1 MVISWQLDF
10 IGRPSWSHQLPCSKS
25 SLTRREFQFCVHVF
39 LMVYLTFCR
48 CTEDYN
54 WSEHW
59 RSDLL
64 SLCWVSAG
72 HPSHHSTSSHLHQR
86 YCISLIKKWRLT
98 LRALYSCFLSFVC
111 VLQWSE
117 ASVMTMTS
125 ISLHFMPAL
134 AFGTVCSS
142 YWEASSMSACLWSSL
157 NGQWRSTMCIST
169 SDVI

>member
-1 MVISWQLDF
+1 MVIICQLDF
-10 IGRPSWSHQLPCSKS
+10 SGRPSWSHQLPCSKS
-25 SLTRREFQFCVHVF
+25 SLTRKEFQFCVHVF

-86 YCISLIKKWRLT
+86 YWISLVKKWRLT
-98 LRALYSCFLSFVC
+98 AQSLSEHYTVVFSLLFVYCSDQRHLWWLWPRFPCILCLHWPLEQFVPPTGRHLQCQPVYEAL
-111 VLQWSE
+111 
-117 ASVMTMTS
+117 
-125 ISLHFMPAL
+125 
-134 AFGTVCSS
+134 
-142 YWEASSMSACLWSSL
+142 
-157 NGQWRSTMCIST
+157 
-169 SDVI
+169 